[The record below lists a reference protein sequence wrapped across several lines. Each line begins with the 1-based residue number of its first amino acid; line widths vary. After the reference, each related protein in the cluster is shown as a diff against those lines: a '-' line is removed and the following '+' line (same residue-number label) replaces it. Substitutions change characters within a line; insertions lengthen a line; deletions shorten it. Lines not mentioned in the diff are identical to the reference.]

1 MRQRISLRHYLL
13 KFRPCQLC
21 AKSIIVLLMMTYSAY
36 AQVIPKLLQADTPAS
51 KSEKSRESVDSG
63 GGFRLGVNV
72 DLVLMYTSVFNK
84 EGRFVTGLAQN
95 NFRVFE
101 DGVEQK
107 IASFSQEDVPV
118 SMGILMDLSGSMQ
131 GEKEQVHK
139 AALAFIQASNPED
152 QVFLIGFNDEAELL
166 QDFTGDIDEISDA
179 LDNAVVTGGT
189 VLYDAIYLGVEK
201 AHTGTKV
208 KKAIV
213 VITDGEDKDSYY
225 KLDELIAKI
234 QESDVQV
241 FCVGFLEEIPKKN
254 IFGSWSKS
262 DSKRAYDALN
272 QISEETGGKAFFPKQ
287 ISEIHDIVSEIAN
300 ELRIQ
305 YSIGYISTNTAR
317 DGSFRRVKIQ
327 LVDSKTPDTVMRYR
341 RGYTAPKSG
350 KNIPTTA
357 SETSGRPAGK

>member
-1 MRQRISLRHYLL
+1 
-13 KFRPCQLC
+13 
-21 AKSIIVLLMMTYSAY
+21 MMTYSAY

-72 DLVLMYTSVFNK
+72 DLVLMYTSVF
-84 EGRFVTGLAQN
+84 N

-241 FCVGFLEEIPKKN
+241 FCVRRNRRE
-254 IFGSWSKS
+254 SV
-262 DSKRAYDALN
+262 
-272 QISEETGGKAFFPKQ
+272 FPKT
-287 ISEIHDIVSEIAN
+287 DI
-300 ELRIQ
+300 
-305 YSIGYISTNTAR
+305 R
-317 DGSFRRVKIQ
+317 DSRHSFRNSQ
-327 LVDSKTPDTVMRYR
+327 
-341 RGYTAPKSG
+341 
-350 KNIPTTA
+350 
-357 SETSGRPAGK
+357 